1 MTPSDILLKFKDIP
15 QLSNFKDFNCNNN
28 NKKKSF
34 LFEVLKYIEKP
45 TNVSFLKN
53 KLSEEEINY
62 LIDNSELPLVK
73 IHNEKISFLAQSF
86 FENLTL
92 YPSNYI
98 NLIKKTDLSYQD
110 KYKHSATTIYFSF
123 IDTNS
128 FGKEVEN
135 MMRKSLSLFSEEDI
149 TTSMQYFNND
159 IEKIEE
165 VLKTRKE
172 VISLEQKRKLEKQL
186 SKTKTTSKIKI

>member
-34 LFEVLKYIEKP
+34 LFEVLKYIAKP

-86 FENLTL
+86 FENLIL

-128 FGKEVEN
+128 FGIEVEN
-135 MMRKSLSLFSEEDI
+135 MMKKSLSLFSEEDI
-149 TTSMQYFNND
+149 TTSMQYFNNNTEQ
-159 IEKIEE
+159 IED
-165 VLKTRKE
+165 VLTQRRE
-172 VISLEQKRKLEKQL
+172 VISLEQKIKLEKQL